1 MKFTITVKNPDT
13 IDQSLI
19 EENILDDN
27 GNVLNEEAMQ
37 LVNKFVEYSEYVFI
51 EFDTVKGTA
60 TVLRK

>member
-13 IDQSLI
+13 IDQSLV
-19 EENILDDN
+19 EERIIDNN

-37 LVNKFVEYSEYVFI
+37 LVNEFVEYSEYVFI